1 MEENIEKNLCK
12 IYNLMKVSFDK
23 IENIEKDKVDKDIHV
38 GVLLGMPVVLYK
50 IGKNTKE
57 NQEIVSELSKY
68 NHPSLALYYGYTI
81 ESIEEIETTYLIR
94 ELVSGKNF
102 HSINKYHL
110 HDKLIILY
118 KICCLIE
125 YMHSFNISFNILH
138 PTKIIITDDIEIKLI
153 DHINNEQ
160 SKTKQFQLS
169 IEEKYNDD
177 ELRFIH
183 PNLLFNINDN
193 EKYNIFLYDSYSFG
207 CLMIYGIYD
216 IFPFDE
222 YENISQ
228 IINLSNEERVSVHKK
243 LINNRKNTNT
253 DRFLTPILNLM
264 KGISNNSN
272 TPPIEEMRLFLEK
285 QNEVQEYKRDGT
297 YKFDFDEESKKVIES
312 ISNIINEIDSL
323 YKENDIP
330 EELNTLNYNRIKYY
344 NFEEID
350 FNRGYKKNK
359 N

>member
-38 GVLLGMPVVLYK
+38 GVLLGMPVILYK

-57 NQEIVSELSKY
+57 NQEVVSELSKY

-81 ESIEEIETTYLIR
+81 ESIEEVETTYLIR

-138 PTKIIITDDIEIKLI
+138 PTKIIITDDIEIKII
-153 DHINNEQ
+153 DHINNGQ
-160 SKTKQFQLS
+160 SKIKEFQLS
-169 IEEKYNDD
+169 IEKDNND

-183 PNLLFNINDN
+183 PNLLCNIN
-193 EKYNIFLYDSYSFG
+193 EKDNIFLYDLYSFG
-207 CLMIYGIYD
+207 CLMIYGIYEL
-216 IFPFDE
+216 FPYDE
-222 YENISQ
+222 YDNISK
-228 IINLSNEERVSVHKK
+228 IINLSNEERVSSHEK
-243 LINNRKNTNT
+243 LINSRKNNNT
-253 DRFLTPILNLM
+253 ERFSIPILNLM

-272 TPPIEEMRLFLEK
+272 TPIEEMRLFLEK

-312 ISNIINEIDSL
+312 ISNIINEIDAL

-330 EELNTLNYNRIKYY
+330 EELNTLNYNKIKYY